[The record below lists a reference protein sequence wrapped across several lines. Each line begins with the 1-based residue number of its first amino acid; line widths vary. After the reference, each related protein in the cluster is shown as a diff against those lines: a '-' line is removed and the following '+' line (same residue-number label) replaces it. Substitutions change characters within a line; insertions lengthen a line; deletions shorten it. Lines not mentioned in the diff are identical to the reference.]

1 MQPHTKTVVNPDL
14 QKQLLQENRAFLEA
28 VKKRLPLSEIL
39 NQYNKVKDIF
49 DIMAIQPKELKHK
62 GE

>member
-28 VKKRLPLSEIL
+28 VKKRLPLNEIL

-49 DIMAIQPKELKHK
+49 DIMAIQPKELKNK